1 MRFKRIIALL
11 LVFAMIIPTSLI
23 HAADL
28 VLKEDANIVKQT
40 PSGLTD
46 LEDTID
52 VTNESYEAEIIVTSM
67 NGMLAYSPQSV
78 QLSIVEDSPVGKRI
92 VGNTLLIDQGAPA
105 GTITIKAVL
114 PDDFYTIHTITVNS
128 GAGTPQPAQPRIA
141 HTLLDTSDLN
151 HLIISATALD
161 DGIHKLQIRTFYK
174 NASGMVG
181 GHFQSDPGRQ

>member
-114 PDDFYTIHTITVNS
+114 PDDFYTIHTMTVNS
-128 GAGTPQPAQPRIA
+128 GGGNPQPAQPRIA

-161 DGIHKLQIRTFYK
+161 DGIHNVQIRTFYK
-174 NASGMVG
+174 NASGMIG
-181 GHFQSDPGRQ
+181 GTLSI